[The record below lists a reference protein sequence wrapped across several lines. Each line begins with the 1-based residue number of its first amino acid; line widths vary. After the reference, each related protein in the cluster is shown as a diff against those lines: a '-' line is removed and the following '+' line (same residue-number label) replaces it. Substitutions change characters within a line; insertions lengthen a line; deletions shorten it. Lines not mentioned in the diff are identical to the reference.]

1 MSFSRLDATDFV
13 ISADS
18 VTAPAW
24 STNAPVLTQF
34 FHSAGQNMISG
45 STVNSFYLDVYQTGS
60 SLSNAAVQFSIAYGH
75 IYGSGSAPLNA
86 LIPQNTP
93 SRITFGQYRNLV
105 YGDAESPVDFSYNG
119 TGVTS
124 SLNLIA
130 IPVDRNR
137 YKESLMPG
145 TFNLV
150 LGTGSALLTLTDN
163 SNDISTITYV
173 DGGRL
178 YNLINGSN
186 GSAGSSPTFAGAS
199 KGYTTAGS
207 YGFYL
212 PDMGTI
218 ILNPAALALSTAA
231 GGLNVQMTD
240 STSAALNGFNN
251 SKVFELI
258 RSGSI
263 LAVATG
269 SGFQLN
275 SQETISSNYVFVRVK
290 NGEYNYTSNPSFIS
304 GSGNLVYSNFINSPQ
319 TFPTTVGMYNDNN
332 ELLAVAKMSKPLIK
346 DFTKE
351 ALIRVKL
358 DW

>member
-93 SRITFGQYRNLV
+93 SRITFGQYRNLI
-105 YGDAESPVDFSYNG
+105 YGDAESPIDFSYNG

-150 LGTGSALLTLTDN
+150 LATGSIAASGTSSLSLTDN

-173 DGGRL
+173 DGGRV
-178 YNLINGSN
+178 YNLISGSN
-186 GSAGSSPTFAGAS
+186 GSAASSPTLTGAS
-199 KGYTTAGS
+199 K
-207 YGFYL
+207 
-212 PDMGTI
+212 
-218 ILNPAALALSTAA
+218 
-231 GGLNVQMTD
+231 
-240 STSAALNGFNN
+240 
-251 SKVFELI
+251 
-258 RSGSI
+258 
-263 LAVATG
+263 
-269 SGFQLN
+269 
-275 SQETISSNYVFVRVK
+275 
-290 NGEYNYTSNPSFIS
+290 
-304 GSGNLVYSNFINSPQ
+304 
-319 TFPTTVGMYNDNN
+319 
-332 ELLAVAKMSKPLIK
+332 
-346 DFTKE
+346 
-351 ALIRVKL
+351 
-358 DW
+358 